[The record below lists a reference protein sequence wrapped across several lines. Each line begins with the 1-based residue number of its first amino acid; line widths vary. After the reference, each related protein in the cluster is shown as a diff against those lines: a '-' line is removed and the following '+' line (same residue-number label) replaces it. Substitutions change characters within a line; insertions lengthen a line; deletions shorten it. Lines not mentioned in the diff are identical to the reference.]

1 LDEFITL
8 SHGHGG
14 KYTHELI
21 EKIMYK
27 HFSNETLIKGIDS
40 GIFNIEK
47 SKLAFTT
54 DSFVV
59 KPLFFTGG
67 DIGKLA
73 VCGTVNDLSVSGA
86 KPLYL
91 SCSFIIEEG
100 FPIKKLELI
109 VESMGNTA
117 KEVGVLIVT
126 GDTKVVEKG
135 DVDQIF
141 INTAGIG
148 IIEGQYAIKNIEK
161 GDKVI
166 VTGNIGDHG
175 TTIALDRY
183 NLNIKSDLKSDC
195 TAVNTITNN
204 LKEYYPYIKIM
215 KDPTRGGVATTL
227 NEIATL
233 TNHLGICIWE
243 DKIPIKREVR
253 AINEMLGLDPLYMA
267 CEGRIIMVVE
277 DQYAEDMLKIIKE
290 IDDCEN
296 AKIIGTFVE
305 KPYNIVYVENFLG
318 GTRIINMLEG
328 DMLPRIC

>member
-1 LDEFITL
+1 
-8 SHGHGG
+8 
-14 KYTHELI
+14 
-21 EKIMYK
+21 
-27 HFSNETLIKGIDS
+27 
-40 GIFNIEK
+40 
-47 SKLAFTT
+47 
-54 DSFVV
+54 
-59 KPLFFTGG
+59 
-67 DIGKLA
+67 
-73 VCGTVNDLSVSGA
+73 
-86 KPLYL
+86 
-91 SCSFIIEEG
+91 
-100 FPIKKLELI
+100 
-109 VESMGNTA
+109 MGNTA
-117 KEVGVLIVT
+117 KEAGVLIVT

-183 NLNIKSDLKSDC
+183 NLNIKADLKSDC

-204 LKEYYPYIKIM
+204 LKECYPYIKIM

-296 AKIIGTFVE
+296 AKIIGTFLE
-305 KPYNIVYVENFLG
+305 KPSNIVYVENFLG

>member
-1 LDEFITL
+1 MNEFITL

-21 EKIMYK
+21 EKLMYK
-27 HFSNETLIKGIDS
+27 HFNNKTLIEGIDS
-40 GIFNIEK
+40 ATFNIEK
-47 SKLAFTT
+47 SKLSFTT

-67 DIGKLA
+67 NIGKLA
-73 VCGTVNDLSVSGA
+73 VCGTVNDLAVSGA

-91 SCSFIIEEG
+91 SCSFVIEEG
-100 FPIKKLELI
+100 FPMEKLELI
-109 VESMGNTA
+109 VKSMENTA
-117 KEVGVLIVT
+117 KEAGVLIVT

-135 DVDQIF
+135 SVDQIF

-148 IIEGQYAIKNIEK
+148 IVEEKYSIKNIEK
-161 GDKVI
+161 SDKI
-166 VTGNIGDHG
+166 IITGNIGDHG
-175 TTIALDRY
+175 TAIALDRY
-183 NLNIKSDLKSDC
+183 DLNIKADLKSDC
-195 TAVNTITNN
+195 APINNITNN
-204 LKEYYPYIKIM
+204 LKKYYPYIKIM

-227 NEIATL
+227 NEIASL
-233 TNHLGICIWE
+233 TKNLGIYILE
-243 DKIPIKREVR
+243 DKIPIKKEVK

-277 DQYAEDMLKIIKE
+277 EQFAEDILKIIKK
-290 IDDCEN
+290 IDNCEN
-296 AKIIGTFVE
+296 AEIIGTFIE
-305 KPYNIVYVENFLG
+305 NPYNIVYTENFLG

>member
-1 LDEFITL
+1 MNGFITL
-8 SHGHGG
+8 NHGHGG

-21 EKIMYK
+21 EELMYK
-27 HFSNETLIKGIDS
+27 YFNNKILIEGIDS
-40 GIFNIEK
+40 ATFNIK
-47 SKLAFTT
+47 KGKLAFTT

-59 KPLFFTGG
+59 KPLFFNGG

-73 VCGTVNDLSVSGA
+73 ICGTVNDLSVSGA

-100 FPIKKLELI
+100 FPIEKLEII
-109 VESMGNTA
+109 VKSMASTA
-117 KEVGVLIVT
+117 KEANVLIVT

-135 DVDQIF
+135 SVDQIF
-141 INTAGIG
+141 INTSGIG
-148 IIEGQYAIKNIEK
+148 IIEEQYSIKNIEK

-175 TTIALDRY
+175 TTVALDRY
-183 NLNIKSDLKSDC
+183 NLNIRGNLKSDC
-195 TAVNTITNN
+195 TPVNAITNK

-227 NEIATL
+227 NEISSL
-233 TNHLGICIWE
+233 SKNLGICVWE
-243 DKIPIKREVR
+243 DKIPIKNEVK

-267 CEGRIIMVVE
+267 CEGRIVMVVK
-277 DQYAEDMLKIIKE
+277 DQYAKDILKIIKE
-290 IDDCEN
+290 IDNCKN
-296 AKIIGTFVE
+296 AEIIGTFV
-305 KPYNIVYVENFLG
+305 KNPYNIVYVENFLG